1 MPNRP
6 KPIILIILD
15 GWGVNPRTEANAIA
29 LADPPF
35 YRRLLETYPNTFIQA
50 SGEAVGLPG
59 DQMGNSEVGHLNIGA
74 GRIVYQDFTRIN
86 KAISEGTFF
95 QNSALNGGLL
105 AAKKKNSTLHLM
117 GLLSDG
123 GVHSHIDHLICL
135 LEMAGQ
141 KDITRL
147 RVHPFLD
154 GRDTPPQSALRYVD
168 LLEREMAQKKPASAD
183 WKIATVMGRYYAMDR
198 DKRWDRTEKAYRAIV
213 AGEGLQEA
221 SAREAIEKS
230 YSAQT
235 TDEFI
240 KPVVIC
246 EGGKPV
252 GKIEQGDSAIF
263 FNFRADRARQL
274 TRALTVKEF
283 EPFPRYPFPQFSSF
297 VTFTRYDETFNLPA
311 AFEPVSLD
319 RILGEVVSERGL
331 KQLRIAETEKYAHVT
346 YFFNGGRETPFEG
359 EERILIPSP
368 KDVATYDQKPQM
380 SAFELTD
387 EVVRQIEANRFD
399 LIVLNFANPDMVGHS
414 GILKAAIQAVEV
426 IDRCLEKI
434 VRATLETGGVVLITS
449 DHGNLE
455 QMVDYKTGEPHTAHT
470 TLPVPFILV
479 SGPKPEPIQ
488 LRPGIHADI
497 APTILDLMQI
507 PKPPQ
512 MDHDS
517 LIVRS
522 GAG

>member
-1 MPNRP
+1 MSIPRP
-6 KPIILIILD
+6 VILIILD
-15 GWGVNPRTEANAIA
+15 GWGINPRVDANAIA

-35 YRRLLETYPNTFIQA
+35 YRHLLADYPNTQIQA
-50 SGEAVGLPG
+50 SGEAVGLPD

-74 GRIVYQDFTRIN
+74 GRIVYQELTRIN
-86 KAISEGTFF
+86 KAISDGSFF
-95 QNSALNGGLL
+95 ENGALNSGMS
-105 AAKKKNSTLHLM
+105 AAREANGTLHLL

-123 GVHSHIDHLICL
+123 GVHSHIDHLFAL
-135 LEMAGQ
+135 LDLARRNGVM
-141 KDITRL
+141 RL

-154 GRDTPPQSALRYVD
+154 GRDTPPQSALRYLA
-168 LLEREMAQKKPASAD
+168 LLEQALQEKRPPEAD
-183 WKIATVMGRYYAMDR
+183 WRIATVMGRYYAMDR

-213 AGEGLQEA
+213 AGEGIQET
-221 SAREAIEKS
+221 SAITAVEKS
-230 YSAQT
+230 YAAQT
-235 TDEFI
+235 TDEFV

-246 EGGKPV
+246 EAGEPIGRV
-252 GKIEQGDSAIF
+252 RNGDGVIF

-274 TRALTVKEF
+274 TLALTAERF
-283 EPFPRYPFPQFSSF
+283 EPFSRHPFPLLSSF
-297 VTFTRYDETFNLPA
+297 VSFTRYDEAFTFPV
-311 AFEPVSLD
+311 AFEPARLD
-319 RILGEVVSERGL
+319 QILGEVISQRGL
-331 KQLRIAETEKYAHVT
+331 KQLRAAETEKYAHVT
-346 YFFNGGRETPFEG
+346 YFFNGGREVPFEG

-387 EVVRQIEANRFD
+387 EVVRQIRRNEFD

-426 IDRCLEKI
+426 IDRCLEKM
-434 VRATLETGGVVLITS
+434 VGAALAAGGAVLITS

-455 QMVDYKTGEPHTAHT
+455 QMVDYRTGEPHTAHT
-470 TLPVPFILV
+470 TLPVPLILV
-479 SGPKPEPIQ
+479 SPEKFP
-488 LRPGIHADI
+488 LRPGIHANI

-517 LIVRS
+517 LLLRS
-522 GAG
+522 ASK